1 MYSDYSLSLVG
12 DLATFLAWTVA
23 LVSLIKSFIVP
34 WLIQTAF
41 RWIHRQGLC
50 YSDL

>member
-12 DLATFLAWTVA
+12 DLASFLAWTIA

-34 WLIQTAF
+34 WLIHTALW
-41 RWIHRQGLC
+41 RTHRQGLC